1 MPTLE
6 SKSAD
11 IDTFSRSFRSLQV
24 TKFQTLPRRPSLPPY
39 HVYPQV
45 NSLLH
50 KCLRLLQTS
59 PVNSL
64 SLSLKSLRM
73 IRTRRAMEKKSTH
86 LTLTGN
92 HEMETT
98 NTDVEPGPANEPLR
112 RGRGR
117 PKKITVDSDRLG
129 STKSGQQPPVP
140 VSQMQKQEKENLSS
154 DEEVPQPPPKR
165 TKTKQVKVNDSS
177 Y

>member
-1 MPTLE
+1 MPKASTD
-6 SKSAD
+6 KS
-11 IDTFSRSFRSLQV
+11 RKQPQPV
-24 TKFQTLPRRPSLPPY
+24 PTKLAYDQ
-39 HVYPQV
+39 
-45 NSLLH
+45 N
-50 KCLRLLQTS
+50 KTS
-59 PVNSL
+59 NG
-64 SLSLKSLRM
+64 
-73 IRTRRAMEKKSTH
+73 KKSTH

-129 STKSGQQPPVP
+129 STKSGQQPPAP
-140 VSQMQKQEKENLSS
+140 VSQMQKREKENLSS

-177 Y
+177 YWVISWNERDWQILATGTTWQTTWPHQ